1 MCNHRVPINKGQI
14 KELQRFAL
22 EPLQPPRHIP
32 FETVI
37 ALDSAAQC
45 VMGAR
50 GALQR
55 LSPPEPAFA
64 VILSIRDA
72 IIQEAGDDALG
83 KWRHTPMTA
92 SFRFELVTSRD
103 DRYWR
108 AQNLRQEAIEMGIV
122 SQLSVRQWIYDVVGF
137 KASREMDLGRE
148 LGSAQVAKYYHEKM
162 KYTRGT
168 EGASASFVDSALT
181 VRRRALSNE
190 TARQWLEWCDEHL
203 MEKSPWSKSIDA
215 LQALVDRAQATSR
228 ITWAICGLTDLY
240 RMDSITAGEFTI
252 SRMQDYRQSY
262 IEVIN
267 LKHAMRDEL
276 LQTWLPGI
284 GLPIEHVK
292 KMQEAFAD
300 FPNARAS
307 VTGYPDEPTVDTT
320 WMVGWPP
327 SSVAACTFPEE
338 CIYTCSYDG
347 RYRDAVKSK
356 AKVADILEHESVKR
370 EIDEI
375 AATLA
380 QTRAAAAAARGETPA
395 VDPATPAPTT
405 GTTTATPESKGFH
418 SMEQQDQEHW
428 EKIIKKHVHTH
439 VDIIVEKKTAAGLE
453 NAIRDSTLAG
463 IRGDPTGLVLF
474 HFDVKQSGEPLPRP
488 ELRVAPLR
496 DANYHRLVRTVLNA
510 RAPAGGTP
518 GLRSGEVAILLDGG
532 RSGNSNKLIAPWR
545 EGTSKDKKKQDD
557 DDEDEEDKEDDP
569 DDQDGT
575 EVLTFTSSVINI
587 VYSEAGIAN
596 RRKKLRSCTGGLHQA
611 ECAHMLSHTK
621 VPLPERSRKH
631 YPGSTPGDT
640 IMGNEATEAENE
652 WTMSWSDKKALHGKK
667 NLIAV
672 GGKTKGASLGDVVE
686 RKTDS
691 TQLIH
696 TFFFKAIVDLTLLD
710 AKFAWQAVLDR
721 VGYVGIA
728 FTEEHKTMIYAR
740 LVEQMKTE
748 MCQTGS
754 KLYNAQYAKAAG
766 LTETPPP
773 VPPPNLKRRPRRKP
787 VAVPTAEPGTGGDGE
802 PENDNPEPEDDGLV
816 GDPDPENAWDP
827 FA

>member
-1 MCNHRVPINKGQI
+1 MCNHRVPINKTQI
-14 KELQRFAL
+14 RELQRFAL
-22 EPLQPPRHIP
+22 EPLQPPRHVP

-37 ALDSAAQC
+37 ALDSARQC
-45 VMGAR
+45 VMGAK

-64 VILSIRDA
+64 VIFSIGDA
-72 IIQEAGDDALG
+72 IIQEAGDDAFG
-83 KWRHTPMTA
+83 KWRHALLTA
-92 SFRFELVTSRD
+92 SFRFELATSGG

-108 AQNLRQEAIEMGIV
+108 AQNLRQGAIEMGIV
-122 SQLSVRQWIYDVVGF
+122 PHLSVRQWIYDVVGF
-137 KASREMDLGRE
+137 KASKEKDLGRE
-148 LGSAQVAKYYHEKM
+148 LGSAQVAKHYHEKM
-162 KYTRGT
+162 KYARGT
-168 EGASASFVDSALT
+168 EGVSASFVGSTLT
-181 VRRRALSNE
+181 VHRGVLSSE

-203 MEKSPWSKSIDA
+203 MEKSPWSTSIYA
-215 LQALVDRAQATSR
+215 LQALVDRAQTTSR
-228 ITWAICGLTDLY
+228 ITWAICGLTDLH

-439 VDIIVEKKTAAGLE
+439 VDIIVEKTAAELE

-463 IRGDPTGLVLF
+463 IRGDPTGLALF
-474 HFDVKQSGEPLPRP
+474 HFDVKQSGEPLTRL

-518 GLRSGEVAILLDGG
+518 GLRSGEA
-532 RSGNSNKLIAPWR
+532 S
-545 EGTSKDKKKQDD
+545 
-557 DDEDEEDKEDDP
+557 
-569 DDQDGT
+569 
-575 EVLTFTSSVINI
+575 
-587 VYSEAGIAN
+587 IAN
-596 RRKKLRSCTGGLHQA
+596 RRKKLRSCTGGLHQS

-621 VPLPERSRKH
+621 VPLPERSRKR
-631 YPGSTPGDT
+631 YPGSTSGDA
-640 IMGNEATEAENE
+640 IMGVEATEAEKE
-652 WTMSWSDKKALHGKK
+652 WTMSWSDKKALYGKK

-672 GGKTKGASLGDVVE
+672 GGKTKGASPDDVVE

-691 TQLIH
+691 TQVPVTHHGMPPAWYDELTH
-696 TFFFKAIVDLTLLD
+696 MKAIVALTPLD
-710 AKFAWQAVLDR
+710 AKFAWQAMLNR
-721 VGYVGIA
+721 AGYVGIA

-773 VPPPNLKRRPRRKP
+773 APPPNLKRRPRRKP
-787 VAVPTAEPGTGGDGE
+787 AAVPTAEPGTGGDGE

-816 GDPDPENAWDP
+816 GDPDPENAWDILHD
-827 FA
+827 AACVMRTMVCSMVE